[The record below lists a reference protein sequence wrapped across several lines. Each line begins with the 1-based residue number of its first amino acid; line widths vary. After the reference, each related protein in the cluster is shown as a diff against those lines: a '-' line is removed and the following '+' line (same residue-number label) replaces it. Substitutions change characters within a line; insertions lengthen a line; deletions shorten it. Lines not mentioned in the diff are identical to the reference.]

1 MYRLY
6 VASPNSM
13 SKLKMPR
20 TSPSLDMTPM
30 VDLGFLLVTFF
41 MLTAQFRP
49 EEAVVV
55 DTPSSMSQSP
65 IPTENLMT
73 VTVDSSGRVFW
84 DFTDKKVRAEVI
96 KEMAKRYNLTL
107 GPEQEQRFVNLN
119 DIGIPMQK
127 LSAYLSLD
135 SPLERKEMDRASPG
149 VPIDSTD
156 NQLLNWIR
164 VTQLIF
170 SSGAEGKNPIVALKG
185 DGNVNYS
192 VISKV
197 IKIFQSPTVAIN
209 RFKMITDLEES
220 RIMTPATEKK

>member
-1 MYRLY
+1 
-6 VASPNSM
+6 
-13 SKLKMPR
+13 
-20 TSPSLDMTPM
+20 MTPL

-55 DTPSSMSQSP
+55 DTPSSRSQSP

-73 VTVDSSGRVFW
+73 VIVDSAGRVFW
-84 DFTDKKVRAEVI
+84 DFTDKKVRREVI
-96 KEMAKRYNLTL
+96 KEMGVRYKMDFDADQT
-107 GPEQEQRFVNLN
+107 QRFVNLN
-119 DIGIPMQK
+119 AIGLSMQQ
-127 LSAYLSLD
+127 LPAYLNLD
-135 SPLERKEMDRASPG
+135 AAPDRAAVDKQSSG
-149 VPIDSTD
+149 IPIDSTN
-156 NQLLNWIR
+156 NQLLDWIR

-192 VISKV
+192 VINKV
-197 IKIFQSPTVAIN
+197 IKIFQSPTVKIN

-220 RIMTPATEKK
+220 RMTAPPSTN

>member
-1 MYRLY
+1 
-6 VASPNSM
+6 
-13 SKLKMPR
+13 
-20 TSPSLDMTPM
+20 MTPM

-55 DTPSSMSQSP
+55 DTPSSQSQSP

-73 VTVDSSGRVFW
+73 VTVDSAGRVFW

-96 KEMAKRYNLTL
+96 KEMANRYHQTL
-107 GPEQEQRFVNLN
+107 DGAQQQRFVNLN
-119 DIGIPMQK
+119 DIGIPMQQ
-127 LSAYLSLD
+127 LPTYLSLD

-149 VPIDSTD
+149 IPIDSTND
-156 NQLLNWIR
+156 QLLDWIR

-170 SSGAEGKNPIVALKG
+170 SSGSGGKNPIVALKG

-192 VISKV
+192 VMSKV
-197 IKIFQSPTVAIN
+197 IKIFQGPTVKIN

-220 RIMTPATEKK
+220 RVTTGGAAKK

>member
-1 MYRLY
+1 
-6 VASPNSM
+6 M

-20 TSPSLDMTPM
+20 TSPALDMTPM
-30 VDLGFLLVTFF
+30 VDLAFLLVTFF

-49 EEAVVV
+49 EEAVLV

-84 DFTDKKVRAEVI
+84 DFTDRMVRGEVI
-96 KEMAKRYNLTL
+96 KEMANRYHFDLDA
-107 GPEQEQRFVNLN
+107 EQVQRFINLN
-119 DIGIPMQK
+119 DIGIPVQQ
-127 LSAYLSLD
+127 LPAYLALD
-135 SPLERKEMDRASPG
+135 TPAERKQMDQASPG
-149 VPIDSTD
+149 IPIDSTN
-156 NQLLNWIR
+156 NQLLDWIR

-170 SSGAEGKNPIVALKG
+170 SSGADGKNPIVALKG

-192 VISKV
+192 VMNKV
-197 IKIFQSPTVAIN
+197 IKIFQGPTIKIN

-220 RIMTPATEKK
+220 RM

>member
-1 MYRLY
+1 
-6 VASPNSM
+6 M

-20 TSPSLDMTPM
+20 TSPALDMTPM
-30 VDLGFLLVTFF
+30 VDLAFLLVTFF

-65 IPTENLMT
+65 VPTENLMT
-73 VTVDSSGRVFW
+73 VTVDSAGRVFW

-96 KEMAKRYNLTL
+96 KEMAKRYNFTL
-107 GPEQEQRFVNLN
+107 DAEQQQRFVNLN
-119 DIGIPMQK
+119 DIGLPVQQ
-127 LSAYLSLD
+127 LPTYLSLD
-135 SPLERKEMDRASPG
+135 TPQERKQVDQASPG
-149 VPIDSTD
+149 IPIDSTN
-156 NQLLNWIR
+156 NQLLDWIR

-170 SSGAEGKNPIVALKG
+170 SSGADGKNPIVALKG

-197 IKIFQSPTVAIN
+197 IKIFQSPNVAIN

-220 RIMTPATEKK
+220 RMQAPVAEQK

>member
-1 MYRLY
+1 
-6 VASPNSM
+6 M

-20 TSPSLDMTPM
+20 SSPALDMTPM

-73 VTVDSSGRVFW
+73 VTVDSGGRVFW
-84 DFTDKKVRAEVI
+84 DFTDKLVRAEVI
-96 KEMAKRYNLTL
+96 KEMAKRYKISLDA
-107 GPEQEQRFVNLN
+107 EQERRFVTLN
-119 DIGIPMQK
+119 DIGIPLQK
-127 LSAYLSLD
+127 LPTYLSLD
-135 SPLERKEMDRASPG
+135 SPVDRKQLDDVSPG
-149 VPIDSTD
+149 IPIDSTD
-156 NQLLNWIR
+156 NQLLDWIR

-170 SSGAEGKNPIVALKG
+170 SSGSGGKNPIVALKG

-192 VISKV
+192 VINKV
-197 IKIFQSPTVAIN
+197 IKIFQSPTVKIN
-209 RFKMITDLEES
+209 RFKMITDLEAS
-220 RIMTPATEKK
+220 RIATKAAEPQ